1 MIKGMTHRLTHLL
14 RLDGYFG
21 VMAWVLA
28 ALLFINRL
36 SSMVK
41 LFMALYLRQ
50 ELGLAI
56 ETVGWL
62 LSAYGAGLLIGSMLG
77 GLLSDHVRTA
87 RLTAALFFVSMW
99 VLILLGL
106 VTQVP
111 LLAGLL
117 LLSGAVDGA
126 IRTLHQRLIME
137 YCEVAQR
144 SRAQALSRVARNL
157 GMAAAGVAGGV
168 LAQTDFRWVFFAS
181 AAMTLLALLWFVRTT
196 WRRPVLVPDEKPDTG
211 SGLCVPYRDNPFLWL
226 LATTVLL
233 GMAFDTVYSTLGNY
247 LRDYYRLSTEAI
259 GWQFAL
265 NAVLVVSLQIPLTHW
280 GERWGTRR
288 QLVAGSL
295 LLACGLGMLPLG
307 SGLLYACLSTVVW
320 TLGEALFMPPLN
332 ARVMQHAQRGKSG
345 QYFGVFF
352 MSWSASALLSPMLG
366 GQLYG
371 HFGGHSVWLVSA
383 ALALLSIPMIYQAT
397 RPRAPD
403 KLEGQPRRTISL
415 S

>member
-1 MIKGMTHRLTHLL
+1 MTSRLTHLL
-14 RLDGYFG
+14 RLNGYFS

-62 LSAYGAGLLIGSMLG
+62 LSAYGAGLLVGSMLG
-77 GLLSDHVRTA
+77 GWLSDHVRTA
-87 RLTAALFFVSMW
+87 RLTAALFFVSVW
-99 VLILLGL
+99 VLLLLGL

-111 LLAGLL
+111 LLAALL
-117 LLSGAVDGA
+117 LLSGTLDGA

-168 LAQTDFRWVFFAS
+168 LAQADFRWVFFAS

-196 WRRPVLVPDEKPDTG
+196 WQRPVLINDERPTDDAG
-211 SGLCVPYRDNPFLWL
+211 SGGPYRDKPFLWL
-226 LATTVLL
+226 LAATAVL
-233 GMAFDTVYSTLGNY
+233 GIAFDTVYSTLGNY
-247 LRDYYRLSTEAI
+247 LRDYYHLSTEAI
-259 GWQFAL
+259 GWQFGL
-265 NAVLVVSLQIPLTHW
+265 NALLVIALQIPLSHW
-280 GERWGTRR
+280 GERWGMRR
-288 QLVAGSL
+288 QMLLGSV
-295 LLACGLGMLPLG
+295 LLACGLGMLPFG
-307 SGLLYACLSTVVW
+307 SGLFYVCLSTLIW
-320 TLGEALFMPPLN
+320 TLGEAFFMPPLN
-332 ARVMQHAQRGKSG
+332 VLAMRFALGGKSG
-345 QYFGVFF
+345 QYFGLFF
-352 MSWSASALLSPMLG
+352 MSWSASALLSPVLS

-371 HFGGHSVWLVSA
+371 QFGGHSVWLASA
-383 ALALLSIPMIYQAT
+383 LMVLISIPLTWQAT
-397 RPRAPD
+397 RVRPVA
-403 KLEGQPRRTISL
+403 
-415 S
+415 

>member
-1 MIKGMTHRLTHLL
+1 MTRNLVHLL
-14 RLDGYFG
+14 HPNGYFSL
-21 VMAWVLA
+21 MAWVLA

-106 VTQVP
+106 VTQVA
-111 LLAGLL
+111 LLAVLL

-137 YCEVAQR
+137 YCEPAQR

-168 LAQTDFRWVFFAS
+168 LAQTDFRWVFFVS
-181 AAMTLLALLWFVRTT
+181 AAMTLLALLWFVHTT
-196 WRRPVLVPDEKPDTG
+196 WRRAVLKPDEVTEAGTG
-211 SGLCVPYRDNPFLWL
+211 TPLRDAAFLWL
-226 LATTVLL
+226 LGAAVLL

-247 LRDYYRLSTEAI
+247 LRDYYHLSTEAI
-259 GWQFAL
+259 GWQFGL
-265 NAVLVVSLQIPLTHW
+265 NAMLVVALQIPLTHW
-280 GERWGTRR
+280 GERWGLRR
-288 QLVAGSL
+288 QLLAGCV
-295 LLACGLGMLPLG
+295 LLAVGLGMLPFG
-307 SGLLYACLSTVVW
+307 SGLLYVCLSTVIW
-320 TLGEALFMPPLN
+320 TLGEAFFMPPLN
-332 ARVMQHAQRGKSG
+332 VLVMRHAQGGKSG
-345 QYFGVFF
+345 QYFGLFF
-352 MSWSASALLSPMLG
+352 MSWSASALLSPVLS

-371 HFGGHSVWLVSA
+371 LFGGHSVWLASA
-383 ALALLSIPMIYQAT
+383 TLALLTLPLICLAT
-397 RPRAPD
+397 RSSTQA
-403 KLEGQPRRTISL
+403 KALATSERTASL

>member
-1 MIKGMTHRLTHLL
+1 MTSRLTHLL
-14 RLDGYFG
+14 RLNGYFS

-62 LSAYGAGLLIGSMLG
+62 LSAYGAGLLVGSMLG
-77 GLLSDHVRTA
+77 GWLSDHVRTA
-87 RLTAALFFVSMW
+87 RLTAALFFVSVW
-99 VLILLGL
+99 VLLLLGL

-111 LLAGLL
+111 LLAALL
-117 LLSGAVDGA
+117 LLSGTLDGA

-168 LAQTDFRWVFFAS
+168 LAQADFRWVFFAS

-196 WRRPVLVPDEKPDTG
+196 WQRPVLINDERPTDDAG
-211 SGLCVPYRDNPFLWL
+211 SGGPYRDKPFLWL
-226 LATTVLL
+226 LAATAVL
-233 GMAFDTVYSTLGNY
+233 GIAFDTVYSTLGNY
-247 LRDYYRLSTEAI
+247 LRDYYHLSTEAI
-259 GWQFAL
+259 GWQFGL
-265 NAVLVVSLQIPLTHW
+265 NALLVIALQIPLSHW
-280 GERWGTRR
+280 GERWGMRR
-288 QLVAGSL
+288 QMLLGSV
-295 LLACGLGMLPLG
+295 LLACGLGMLPFG
-307 SGLLYACLSTVVW
+307 SGLFYVCLSTLIW
-320 TLGEALFMPPLN
+320 TLGEAFFMPPLN
-332 ARVMQHAQRGKSG
+332 VLAMRFAQGGKSG
-345 QYFGVFF
+345 QYFGLFF
-352 MSWSASALLSPMLG
+352 MSWSASALLSPVLS

-371 HFGGHSVWLVSA
+371 QFGGHSVWLASA
-383 ALALLSIPMIYQAT
+383 LMVLISIPLTWQAT
-397 RPRAPD
+397 RVRPVA
-403 KLEGQPRRTISL
+403 
-415 S
+415 

>member
-1 MIKGMTHRLTHLL
+1 MTSRLTHLL
-14 RLDGYFG
+14 RLDGYFCT
-21 VMAWVLA
+21 MAWVLA

-77 GLLSDHVRTA
+77 GWLSDHVSTA
-87 RLTAALFFVSMW
+87 RLTAALFFASVW
-99 VLILLGL
+99 TLVLLGL
-106 VTQVP
+106 TTQVP

-117 LLSGAVDGA
+117 LLSGTLDGS

-144 SRAQALSRVARNL
+144 PRAQALSRVARNL
-157 GMAAAGVAGGV
+157 GMAAAGLAGGV
-168 LAQTDFRWVFFAS
+168 LAQADFRWVFFVS

-196 WRRPVLVPDEKPDTG
+196 WHRPVLIPDETPDAGAGTG
-211 SGLCVPYRDNPFLWL
+211 VPYRDRPFLWL
-226 LATTVLL
+226 LAAVILL
-233 GMAFDTVYSTLGNY
+233 GMAFDSIYSMLGNY

-259 GWQFAL
+259 GWQFGL
-265 NAVLVVSLQIPLTHW
+265 NAMLIVVLQIPLSHW
-280 GERWGTRR
+280 GERWGARR
-288 QLVAGSL
+288 QLVAGCV
-295 LLACGLGMLPLG
+295 LLAVGLGMLPLG
-307 SGLLYACLSTVVW
+307 SGVFYACLSTVVW

-332 ARVMQHAQRGKSG
+332 VLVMQHAQAGKSG
-345 QYFGVFF
+345 QYFGLFF
-352 MSWSASALLSPMLG
+352 MCWSASALLSPVLG

-371 HFGGHSVWLVSA
+371 HFGGHMVWFVSA
-383 ALALLSIPMIYQAT
+383 ALALLSTPLIYQAT
-397 RPRAPD
+397 RLGDLKVLDPQTGRA
-403 KLEGQPRRTISL
+403 TSL

>member
-1 MIKGMTHRLTHLL
+1 MTSRLTHLL
-14 RLDGYFG
+14 RLGSYFG
-21 VMAWVLA
+21 VMAWVLG

-62 LSAYGAGLLIGSMLG
+62 LSAYGAGLLVGSMLG
-77 GLLSDHVRTA
+77 GWLSDHVRTA
-87 RLTAALFFVSMW
+87 RLTATLFFVSVW

-111 LLAGLL
+111 LLAALL
-117 LLSGAVDGA
+117 LLSGAIDGA

-137 YCEVAQR
+137 YCKVAQR

-168 LAQTDFRWVFFAS
+168 LAQTDFRWVFFGS

-196 WRRPVLVPDEKPDTG
+196 WQRPVLINDEPSTSGTGG
-211 SGLCVPYRDNPFLWL
+211 SGGPFRDKPFLWL
-226 LATTVLL
+226 LAATAVL
-233 GMAFDTVYSTLGNY
+233 GIAFDTVYSTLGNY
-247 LRDYYRLSTEAI
+247 LRDYYQLSTEAI
-259 GWQFAL
+259 GWQFGL
-265 NAVLVVSLQIPLTHW
+265 NALLVIALQIPLSHC
-280 GERWGTRR
+280 GERWGTRW
-288 QLVAGSL
+288 QMLAGSL
-295 LLACGLGMLPLG
+295 LLAGGLGMLPFG
-307 SGLLYACLSTVVW
+307 SGLAFVCLSTLIW

-332 ARVMQHAQRGKSG
+332 VLVMQFAQSGKSG
-345 QYFGVFF
+345 QYFGLFF
-352 MSWSASALLSPMLG
+352 MSWSASALLSPVLSA
-366 GQLYG
+366 QLYG
-371 HFGGHSVWLVSA
+371 QFGGHSVWLSSTV
-383 ALALLSIPMIYQAT
+383 LVLMSIPLTWQAT
-397 RPRAPD
+397 RP
-403 KLEGQPRRTISL
+403 L

>member
-1 MIKGMTHRLTHLL
+1 MMSRLTHLL
-14 RLDGYFG
+14 RLDGYFCT
-21 VMAWVLA
+21 MAWVLA

-77 GLLSDHVRTA
+77 GWLSDHVQTA
-87 RLTAALFFVSMW
+87 RLTAALFFVSVW
-99 VLILLGL
+99 VLVLLGL
-106 VTQVP
+106 TTQVP

-117 LLSGAVDGA
+117 LLSGTLDGA

-144 SRAQALSRVARNL
+144 PRAQALSRVARNL
-157 GMAAAGVAGGV
+157 GMAAAGLAGGM
-168 LAQTDFRWVFFAS
+168 LAQTDFRWVFFVS

-196 WRRPVLVPDEKPDTG
+196 WHRPVLIPDETPDAGTG
-211 SGLCVPYRDNPFLWL
+211 TGVPYRDRPFLWL
-226 LATTVLL
+226 LAAVILL
-233 GMAFDTVYSTLGNY
+233 GMAFDSIYSMLGNY

-259 GWQFAL
+259 GWQFGL
-265 NAVLVVSLQIPLTHW
+265 NAMLIVVLQIPLSHW
-280 GERWGTRR
+280 GERWGARR
-288 QLVAGSL
+288 QLAAGCV
-295 LLACGLGMLPLG
+295 LLAVGLGMLPLG
-307 SGLLYACLSTVVW
+307 SGVFYACLSTVVW

-332 ARVMQHAQRGKSG
+332 VLVMQHAQAGKSG
-345 QYFGVFF
+345 QYFGLFF
-352 MSWSASALLSPMLG
+352 MCWSASALVSPILG

-371 HFGGHSVWLVSA
+371 HFGGHIVWLVSA
-383 ALALLSIPMIYQAT
+383 ALALLSTPLIYQAT
-397 RPRAPD
+397 RSDTSKGLDPQTTRV
-403 KLEGQPRRTISL
+403 TSL

>member
-1 MIKGMTHRLTHLL
+1 MTSRLTQLL
-14 RLDGYFG
+14 RLNGYFS

-62 LSAYGAGLLIGSMLG
+62 LSAYGAGLLVGSMLG
-77 GLLSDHVRTA
+77 GWLSDHVRTA
-87 RLTAALFFVSMW
+87 RLTAALFFVSVW
-99 VLILLGL
+99 VLLLLGL

-111 LLAGLL
+111 LLAALL
-117 LLSGAVDGA
+117 LLSGTLDGA

-168 LAQTDFRWVFFAS
+168 LAQADFRWVFFAS

-196 WRRPVLVPDEKPDTG
+196 WQRPVLINDERPTDDAG
-211 SGLCVPYRDNPFLWL
+211 SGGPYRDKPFLWL
-226 LATTVLL
+226 LTATAVL
-233 GMAFDTVYSTLGNY
+233 GIAFDTVYSTLGNY
-247 LRDYYRLSTEAI
+247 LRDYYHLSTEAI
-259 GWQFAL
+259 GWQFGL
-265 NAVLVVSLQIPLTHW
+265 NALLVIALQIPLSHW
-280 GERWGTRR
+280 GERWGMRR
-288 QLVAGSL
+288 QMLLGSV
-295 LLACGLGMLPLG
+295 LLACGLGMLPFG
-307 SGLLYACLSTVVW
+307 SGLFYVCLSTLIW
-320 TLGEALFMPPLN
+320 TLGEAFFMPPLN
-332 ARVMQHAQRGKSG
+332 VLAMRFAQGGKSG
-345 QYFGVFF
+345 QYFGLFF
-352 MSWSASALLSPMLG
+352 MSWSASALLSPVLS

-371 HFGGHSVWLVSA
+371 QFGGHSVWLASA
-383 ALALLSIPMIYQAT
+383 LMVLISIPLTWQAT
-397 RPRAPD
+397 RVRPVA
-403 KLEGQPRRTISL
+403 
-415 S
+415 

>member
-1 MIKGMTHRLTHLL
+1 MTSRLTHLL

-21 VMAWVLA
+21 VMAWVLG

-77 GLLSDHVRTA
+77 GWLSDHVRTA
-87 RLTAALFFVSMW
+87 RLTAALFFVS
-99 VLILLGL
+99 VLVLLLLGL

-111 LLAGLL
+111 LLAALL
-117 LLSGAVDGA
+117 LLSGTVDGA

-168 LAQTDFRWVFFAS
+168 LAQADFRWVFFGS

-196 WRRPVLVPDEKPDTG
+196 WRRPVLINEEQSTDDAG
-211 SGLCVPYRDNPFLWL
+211 SGVPYRDKPFLWL
-226 LATTVLL
+226 LAATAVL
-233 GMAFDTVYSTLGNY
+233 GIAFDTVYSTLGNY
-247 LRDYYRLSTEAI
+247 LRDYYELSTEAI
-259 GWQFAL
+259 GWQFGL
-265 NAVLVVSLQIPLTHW
+265 NALLVIALQIPLSHW
-280 GERWGTRR
+280 GERWGMRR
-288 QLVAGSL
+288 QMLVGSV
-295 LLACGLGMLPLG
+295 LLACGLGMLPFG
-307 SGLLYACLSTVVW
+307 SGLFYVCLSTLIW
-320 TLGEALFMPPLN
+320 TLGEAFFMPPLN
-332 ARVMQHAQRGKSG
+332 VLAMRFAQGGKSG
-345 QYFGVFF
+345 QYFGLFF
-352 MSWSASALLSPMLG
+352 MSWSASALLSPVLS

-371 HFGGHSVWLVSA
+371 NFGGHSVWLASTV
-383 ALALLSIPMIYQAT
+383 LVLISIPLTWQAT
-397 RPRAPD
+397 RP
-403 KLEGQPRRTISL
+403 L

>member
-1 MIKGMTHRLTHLL
+1 MTSRLTQLL
-14 RLDGYFG
+14 RLNGYFS

-62 LSAYGAGLLIGSMLG
+62 LSAYGAGLLVGSMLG
-77 GLLSDHVRTA
+77 GWLSDHVRTA
-87 RLTAALFFVSMW
+87 RLTAALFFVSVW
-99 VLILLGL
+99 VLLLLGL

-111 LLAGLL
+111 LLAALL
-117 LLSGAVDGA
+117 LLSGTLDGA

-168 LAQTDFRWVFFAS
+168 LAQADFRWVFFAS

-196 WRRPVLVPDEKPDTG
+196 WQRPVLINDERPTDDAG
-211 SGLCVPYRDNPFLWL
+211 SGGPYRDKPFLWL
-226 LATTVLL
+226 LAATAVL
-233 GMAFDTVYSTLGNY
+233 GIAFDTVYSTLGNY
-247 LRDYYRLSTEAI
+247 LRDYYHLSTEVI
-259 GWQFAL
+259 GWQFGL
-265 NAVLVVSLQIPLTHW
+265 NALLVIALQIPLSHW
-280 GERWGTRR
+280 GERWGMRR
-288 QLVAGSL
+288 QMLLGSV
-295 LLACGLGMLPLG
+295 LLACGLGMLPFG
-307 SGLLYACLSTVVW
+307 SGLFYVCLSTLIW
-320 TLGEALFMPPLN
+320 TLGEAFFMPPLN
-332 ARVMQHAQRGKSG
+332 VLAMRFAQGGKSG
-345 QYFGVFF
+345 QYFGLFF
-352 MSWSASALLSPMLG
+352 MSWSASALLSPVLS

-371 HFGGHSVWLVSA
+371 QFGGHSVWLASA
-383 ALALLSIPMIYQAT
+383 LMVLISIPLTWQAT
-397 RPRAPD
+397 RVRPVA
-403 KLEGQPRRTISL
+403 
-415 S
+415 

>member
-1 MIKGMTHRLTHLL
+1 MTSRLTHLL
-14 RLDGYFG
+14 RLGGYFG

-77 GLLSDHVRTA
+77 GWLSDHVRTA
-87 RLTAALFFVSMW
+87 RLTAALFFISAW

-111 LLAGLL
+111 LLAALL
-117 LLSGAVDGA
+117 LLNGTLDGA

-137 YCEVAQR
+137 YCEPAQR

-157 GMAAAGVAGGV
+157 GMAAAGIAGGV
-168 LAQTDFRWVFFAS
+168 LAQTDFRWVFFVS

-196 WRRPVLVPDEKPDTG
+196 WRRAVLEPDEVAVAGTGTGAPLRDTA
-211 SGLCVPYRDNPFLWL
+211 FLWL
-226 LATTVLL
+226 LGSAVLL

-247 LRDYYRLSTEAI
+247 LRDYYHLSTEAI
-259 GWQFAL
+259 GWQFGL
-265 NAVLVVSLQIPLTHW
+265 NAMLVVALQIPLTHW
-280 GERWGTRR
+280 GERWGARR
-288 QLVAGSL
+288 QLLAGCV
-295 LLACGLGMLPLG
+295 LLAVGLGMLPFG
-307 SGLLYACLSTVVW
+307 SGLFYVCLSTVIW
-320 TLGEALFMPPLN
+320 TLGEAFFMPPMNVL
-332 ARVMQHAQRGKSG
+332 VMQHAQGGKSG
-345 QYFGVFF
+345 QYFGLFF
-352 MSWSASALLSPMLG
+352 MSWSASALLSPVLS

-371 HFGGHSVWLVSA
+371 HFGGHSVWLASA
-383 ALALLSIPMIYQAT
+383 TLALLTLPLIYLAT
-397 RPRAPD
+397 RSVTQA
-403 KLEGQPRRTISL
+403 KALTASKNASSL

>member
-1 MIKGMTHRLTHLL
+1 MTSRLTQLL
-14 RLDGYFG
+14 RLKGYFG

-62 LSAYGAGLLIGSMLG
+62 LSAYGAGLLVGSMLG
-77 GLLSDHVRTA
+77 GWLSDHVRTA
-87 RLTAALFFVSMW
+87 RLTAALFFISVW

-111 LLAGLL
+111 LLAALL
-117 LLSGAVDGA
+117 LLSGTIDGA

-168 LAQTDFRWVFFAS
+168 LAQADFRWVFFGS

-196 WRRPVLVPDEKPDTG
+196 WQRPVLINYEKPTDDAG
-211 SGLCVPYRDNPFLWL
+211 SGVPYRDKPFLWL
-226 LATTVLL
+226 LAATAVL
-233 GMAFDTVYSTLGNY
+233 GIAFDTVYSTLGNY
-247 LRDYYRLSTEAI
+247 LRDYYQLSTEAI
-259 GWQFAL
+259 GWQFGL
-265 NAVLVVSLQIPLTHW
+265 NALLVIALQIPLSHW
-280 GERWGTRR
+280 GERWGMRR
-288 QLVAGSL
+288 QMLLGSV
-295 LLACGLGMLPLG
+295 LLACGLGMLPFG
-307 SGLLYACLSTVVW
+307 SGLFYVCLSTLIW
-320 TLGEALFMPPLN
+320 TLGEAFFMPPLN
-332 ARVMQHAQRGKSG
+332 VLAMRFAQGGKSG
-345 QYFGVFF
+345 QYFGLFF
-352 MSWSASALLSPMLG
+352 MSWSASALLSPVLS

-371 HFGGHSVWLVSA
+371 NFGGHSVWLASA
-383 ALALLSIPMIYQAT
+383 LMVLISIPLTWQAT
-397 RPRAPD
+397 RVRPVA
-403 KLEGQPRRTISL
+403 
-415 S
+415 

>member
-1 MIKGMTHRLTHLL
+1 MTSRLTYLL
-14 RLDGYFG
+14 RLNGYFG

-62 LSAYGAGLLIGSMLG
+62 LSGYGAGLLIGSMVG
-77 GLLSDHVRTA
+77 GLLSDRFPTA
-87 RLTAALFFVSMW
+87 RLTAALFFLSVW
-99 VLILLGL
+99 TLILLGV
-106 VTQVP
+106 VTDVP
-111 LLAGLL
+111 WLAALL
-117 LLSGAVDGA
+117 LLSGVLDGA

-168 LAQTDFRWVFFAS
+168 LAQTDFRSVFFAS

-196 WRRPVLVPDEKPDTG
+196 WRRPVLIVEASADAG
-211 SGLCVPYRDNPFLWL
+211 SGASSAYRDKAFLWL
-226 LATTVLL
+226 LAAAVLL

-247 LRDYYRLSTEAI
+247 LRDYYHLSTEAI

-265 NAVLVVSLQIPLTHW
+265 NAILIVALQIPLSHW
-280 GERWGTRR
+280 GERWGMRR

-295 LLACGLGMLPLG
+295 LLAIGLGMLPLG
-307 SGLLYACLSTVVW
+307 TGLFFVCLSTVVW

-332 ARVMQHAQRGKSG
+332 VLVMQHAQSGKGG
-345 QYFGVFF
+345 QYFGLFF
-352 MSWSASALLSPMLG
+352 MSWSASALVSPVLS
-366 GQLYG
+366 GQMYG
-371 HFGGHSVWLVSA
+371 YFGGHSVWLVSA
-383 ALALLSIPMIYQAT
+383 TLALLAIPLIYPAT
-397 RPRAPD
+397 HTRVSDGP
-403 KLEGQPRRTISL
+403 
-415 S
+415 